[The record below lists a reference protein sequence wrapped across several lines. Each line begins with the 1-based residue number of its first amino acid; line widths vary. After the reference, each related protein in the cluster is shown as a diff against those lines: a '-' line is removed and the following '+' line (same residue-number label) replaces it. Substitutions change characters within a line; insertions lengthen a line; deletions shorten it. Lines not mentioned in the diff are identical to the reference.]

1 MDDKASDHAAVVPHG
16 SHDLLRM
23 AMIYAT
29 PAGRVQPP
37 VAAQPGLVRAEH
49 VGIRECWRDQG
60 PHKRS
65 LMRRPWAVLPS

>member
-37 VAAQPGLVRAEH
+37 VSPRSPVSSVPSMSASGSAGATKGLINGR
-49 VGIRECWRDQG
+49 
-60 PHKRS
+60 
-65 LMRRPWAVLPS
+65 L